1 MHVAP
6 TYRMVVINFN
16 YESRYTGVPY
26 TGGAQSVHPQ
36 TGWMKF
42 HKMYLLNYHSKDVQV
57 IHTDHFG
64 SLFTIKNI
72 VYMSSFPYEAYEP
85 YEDSCDSV
93 LYPEC
98 FGINVVNHEQ
108 LKLFLLEENGIS
120 NYSFSL
126 IQELE
131 DPNLG
136 LFISNNPTM
145 MALPFQTSQSR
156 LRHYKSVPIK
166 DL

>member
-1 MHVAP
+1 MHVSPA
-6 TYRMVVINFN
+6 YRMVVINFN
-16 YESRYTGVPY
+16 LYGSKSNGFDFEYG
-26 TGGAQSVHPQ
+26 
-36 TGWMKF
+36 
-42 HKMYLLNYHSKDVQV
+42 KMYLLNYHSKDVQV

-98 FGINVVNHEQ
+98 FWINVDHEK
-108 LKLFLLEENGIS
+108 LKIFLLEENGTL

-131 DPNLG
+131 DPNLRD
-136 LFISNNPTM
+136 FISDNPTM

-156 LRHYKSVPIK
+156 LRHYKSVSIK